1 MRNDMLNEMQLEGAC
16 FMQCA
21 VEDKRNV
28 LINGEMVQV
37 NSNKFNEFWDKIIS
51 GIVAFIES
59 TDEEM
64 ALLFEN
70 DEYYKVKL
78 V

>member
-1 MRNDMLNEMQLEGAC
+1 MRNNKLNEMQLEAAC

-21 VEDKRNV
+21 AEDKRDV
-28 LINGEMVQV
+28 LINCEMVQV

-51 GIVAFIES
+51 GIITFIEFMD
-59 TDEEM
+59 DEM
-64 ALLFEN
+64 TVLFKD
-70 DEYYKVKL
+70 DEYYKVEL

>member
-1 MRNDMLNEMQLEGAC
+1 MRNNKLNEMQLEGAC

-21 VEDKRNV
+21 AEDNRDI
-28 LINGEMVQV
+28 LINCEMVQA

-51 GIVAFIES
+51 GIITFIEFL
-59 TDEEM
+59 DEEM
-64 ALLFEN
+64 TVLFAD
-70 DEYYKVKL
+70 DEYYKVEL

>member
-21 VEDKRNV
+21 AEDKRDI
-28 LINGEMVQV
+28 LINGEMVQA
-37 NSNKFNEFWDKIIS
+37 NSNKFNELWDKIIS
-51 GIVAFIES
+51 GIITFIEFID
-59 TDEEM
+59 DEM
-64 ALLFEN
+64 TVLFKN
-70 DEYYKVKL
+70 DEYYKVEL

>member
-1 MRNDMLNEMQLEGAC
+1 MRNNKLNEIKLEGAC

-21 VEDKRNV
+21 AEDNRDI
-28 LINGEMVQV
+28 LINGEMVQA

-51 GIVAFIES
+51 GIITFIEFMD
-59 TDEEM
+59 DEM
-64 ALLFEN
+64 TVLFKD
-70 DEYYKVKL
+70 DEYYKVEL